1 MGGSIVCGVDG
12 SADSQAALGVAAR
25 LAERLE
31 ARLVLAHVAEVPV
44 APYAA
49 IGGMG
54 AGRIAPQPKTLATR
68 DDQEKAGARLL
79 EQIAT
84 EHGLGDAERR
94 VVVGFPAERLAD
106 LADDEDAELIVVGS
120 RGRGRFKA
128 AFLGSVS
135 ISLVGAA
142 RCPVL
147 IVPPG
152 AAERSDL
159 AGPKT

>member
-12 SADSQAALGVAAR
+12 SPDSQAALAVAAR

-31 ARLVLAHVAEVPV
+31 TRLVLAHVAEVPV
-44 APYAA
+44 ALYAA
-49 IGGMG
+49 AGGMG
-54 AGRIAPQPKTLATR
+54 AGRIAAQPMIATR
-68 DDQEKAGARLL
+68 DEQEEAGARLL
-79 EQIAT
+79 EQIAA

-135 ISLVGAA
+135 NGLVGVA

-152 AAERSDL
+152 AAE
-159 AGPKT
+159 AQ

>member
-31 ARLVLAHVAEVPV
+31 ARLVLAHVAEAVV
-44 APYAA
+44 VPYAA
-49 IGGMG
+49 VGGMG
-54 AGRIAPQPKTLATR
+54 VGGSRPQPMTLVSR
-68 DDQEKAGARLL
+68 DDEEEAGARLL
-79 EQIAT
+79 EQIAA
-84 EHGLGDAERR
+84 EHNLGDAERR

-106 LADDEDAELIVVGS
+106 LADEVDAELIVVGS

-135 ISLVGAA
+135 NSVVGVA

-147 IVPPG
+147 IVPTG
-152 AAERSDL
+152 AAE
-159 AGPKT
+159 AK